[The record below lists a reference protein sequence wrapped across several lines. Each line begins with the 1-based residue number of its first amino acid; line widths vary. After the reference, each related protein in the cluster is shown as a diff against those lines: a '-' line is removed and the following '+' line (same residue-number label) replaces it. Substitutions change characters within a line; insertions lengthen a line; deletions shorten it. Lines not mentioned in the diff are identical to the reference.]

1 MLKNITARMKIEDI
15 NINEAIESA
24 KKSLENDKNISLAT
38 KTTFS
43 LLLILISI
51 LLNRIG
57 LNSSNS
63 SKPPS
68 TDQLLKKKTRKKSNK
83 TAGGQLGHKGTTLE
97 QVENPDEIVNIKI
110 DKRTLPKKIEFKAN
124 GYVARQVID
133 IKISRIITEYRA
145 EILVGND
152 GNKYVAKFQPGLIR
166 PIQYGTSVK
175 SQAVYLSTYQLI
187 PYERTQEQ
195 FNNEYNINLSAGSI
209 YNFNAEAAKNLSEL
223 NFETLVKNELAQS
236 ELAHADE
243 TSINLNGK
251 KIWLHNM
258 SNDNWTWYE
267 PHLKRGTEAMNAI
280 GIIPL
285 FTGILVHDHWKP
297 YYTYN
302 CNHSLCNAHHLREL
316 TRSFE
321 QDGQSWAEKMHAFL
335 LALNNEVIESWSGK
349 LSKEIEDM
357 RRQGYQKILSDADI
371 ECPPPDQPENTKRRP
386 KRSKSR
392 NLLERLRDYEN
403 DVLSFMINPIV
414 PFTNN
419 MGERDIRMIKVQQK
433 ISGCFRSMD
442 GAVNFC
448 KIRSYLSTCRKNGV
462 NATDA
467 LDLLFNKKLPDF
479 IQVKIDLS

>member
-1 MLKNITARMKIEDI
+1 
-15 NINEAIESA
+15 
-24 KKSLENDKNISLAT
+24 
-38 KTTFS
+38 
-43 LLLILISI
+43 
-51 LLNRIG
+51 
-57 LNSSNS
+57 
-63 SKPPS
+63 
-68 TDQLLKKKTRKKSNK
+68 
-83 TAGGQLGHKGTTLE
+83 
-97 QVENPDEIVNIKI
+97 
-110 DKRTLPKKIEFKAN
+110 
-124 GYVARQVID
+124 
-133 IKISRIITEYRA
+133 
-145 EILVGND
+145 
-152 GNKYVAKFQPGLIR
+152 
-166 PIQYGTSVK
+166 
-175 SQAVYLSTYQLI
+175 
-187 PYERTQEQ
+187 
-195 FNNEYNINLSAGSI
+195 
-209 YNFNAEAAKNLSEL
+209 
-223 NFETLVKNELAQS
+223 
-236 ELAHADE
+236 
-243 TSINLNGK
+243 
-251 KIWLHNM
+251 LHNM